1 MPRGPATVGT
11 LAGACLFFVLRPGLS
26 QRAGLAVA
34 AALAGQAC
42 VATLAIDDGPDPQY
56 VIIDELAGVWLA
68 LTPLQVSG
76 PSCIIGSVLFRLLD
90 KFKPGPIGVIDR
102 HGGAWSV
109 MGDDVVA
116 GLMTG
121 LLMKLG
127 AGFRE
132 SIR

>member
-1 MPRGPATVGT
+1 LGT
-11 LAGACLFFVLRPGLS
+11 LAGASLFFVLRPGPA
-26 QRAGLAVA
+26 QRVVLAVA

-42 VATLAIDDGPDPQY
+42 VASLAVDDGPDPQY

-68 LTPLQVSG
+68 LTPLAVTG
-76 PSCIIGSVLFRLLD
+76 PSCIIGGVLFRLLD
-90 KFKPGPIGVIDR
+90 KRKPGPIGVIDR
-102 HGGAWSV
+102 RGGAWSV

-116 GLMTG
+116 GLMAG

-132 SIR
+132 SLR